1 MEVSNLVHCYKH
13 YKQHKQLATFKSWYK
28 NSFNGG
34 LFINNFDEIYN
45 LMEKFK
51 ICVCYRIQV
60 VYCFLCVK
68 ICWSFFALQL
78 LFLDS
83 PSVSFVVFLLE
94 LVWKRHDAPRN
105 ISISAYR
112 LAVKEFRSH
121 KYCHHSEKEHS
132 T

>member
-1 MEVSNLVHCYKH
+1 MEVSNLVHCDKH

-45 LMEKFK
+45 LMEKFQ

-68 ICWSFFALQL
+68 IC
-78 LFLDS
+78 
-83 PSVSFVVFLLE
+83 
-94 LVWKRHDAPRN
+94 
-105 ISISAYR
+105 
-112 LAVKEFRSH
+112 
-121 KYCHHSEKEHS
+121 
-132 T
+132 

>member
-45 LMEKFK
+45 LMEKFQ

-60 VYCFLCVK
+60 VFCVLKFADPFLPFNCCF
-68 ICWSFFALQL
+68 
-78 LFLDS
+78 
-83 PSVSFVVFLLE
+83 
-94 LVWKRHDAPRN
+94 
-105 ISISAYR
+105 
-112 LAVKEFRSH
+112 
-121 KYCHHSEKEHS
+121 
-132 T
+132 